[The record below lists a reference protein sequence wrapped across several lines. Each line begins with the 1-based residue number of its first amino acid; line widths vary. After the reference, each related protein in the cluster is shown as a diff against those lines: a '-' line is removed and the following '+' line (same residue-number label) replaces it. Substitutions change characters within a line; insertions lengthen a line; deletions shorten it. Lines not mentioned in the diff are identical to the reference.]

1 MSEKT
6 ASVRAG
12 ESPAVKVGGKG
23 LNIAIGVAA
32 VLTLV
37 GIGLWVMQGMGGMA
51 QTNMRDFAPWG
62 LHIIMFMFFVGLST
76 GALFVSTAPLAFGL
90 KGFDGISKVSA
101 WVSICCAVLAIG
113 FVVVD
118 LGQPARLWELF
129 IYSNLES
136 PLMWDI
142 VVLGVFLI
150 LSIVYLWV
158 LLKAEKGGVSRTAKR
173 VVSII
178 ALLFSVVVLAVD
190 AWIFGLQQA
199 HELWYTALM
208 GPWFVSSALVSG
220 VAVALI
226 ATVALRKV
234 GYVEVDGEIVLKL
247 TKVLG
252 VFVCVD
258 LFFLGCDLVTNAYPA
273 GSGAE
278 IAAMLVSGPLAP
290 FFWIEVVGCI
300 ACAVICFVPSLRK
313 NPLIVVGALL
323 ALAGTLCKR
332 FQILIGGFQVPNIE
346 MPSPITSVT
355 FMNWQSGVGEAYQSI
370 VYMPSM
376 LEIGVMVGVIG
387 LGALMLCLGLK
398 YLPLR
403 PVEREDS

>member
-1 MSEKT
+1 
-6 ASVRAG
+6 
-12 ESPAVKVGGKG
+12 
-23 LNIAIGVAA
+23 
-32 VLTLV
+32 
-37 GIGLWVMQGMGGMA
+37 
-51 QTNMRDFAPWG
+51 
-62 LHIIMFMFFVGLST
+62 
-76 GALFVSTAPLAFGL
+76 
-90 KGFDGISKVSA
+90 
-101 WVSICCAVLAIG
+101 
-113 FVVVD
+113 
-118 LGQPARLWELF
+118 
-129 IYSNLES
+129 
-136 PLMWDI
+136 MWDI